1 MINSHVNSVQCFS
14 RDDLTTLLTK
24 AGSGLTVKALLDNL
38 QETLEFEASMAKK
51 WATPVCP
58 FQFHISSIASHGKHS
73 SSKIC

>member
-1 MINSHVNSVQCFS
+1 MIIVLTYLIVF

-38 QETLEFEASMAKK
+38 QETLEFESSMAKK

-58 FQFHISSIASHGKHS
+58 FSSISHTS
-73 SSKIC
+73 ILIEF